1 MVDFESF
8 PAGDLEPTGVETKL
22 SEDGCVDVSDVVS
35 IFRGMKAKLIGGS
48 VDDTTLDSAT
58 CHPNAE
64 SKDVMVPSISAPIAH
79 QSGS

>member
-22 SEDGCVDVSDVVS
+22 SEDGCVD
-35 IFRGMKAKLIGGS
+35 
-48 VDDTTLDSAT
+48 DTTLDAAT
-58 CHPNAE
+58 RHPNAE